1 MLKNEIITFIGPE
14 GSGKTTLS
22 KKLEGV
28 IDLPCITTG
37 DILRDLAMNDPG
49 QLGEECRA
57 MFATSIY
64 LPGEKFLEVLASRL
78 IKPDLAHGL
87 ILDGGLR
94 TLEET
99 KGFHEM
105 LQRVK
110 RVMPMTIFHLVMPD
124 SMSFERLV
132 TGEKA
137 RKRDFDTLEGVAGRL
152 AEFHNQLEERLETI
166 RRQEGWRLI
175 EIDATLTLEKVFEN
189 VLAEFGLG

>member
-1 MLKNEIITFIGPE
+1 
-14 GSGKTTLS
+14 
-22 KKLEGV
+22 
-28 IDLPCITTG
+28 
-37 DILRDLAMNDPG
+37 
-49 QLGEECRA
+49 
-57 MFATSIY
+57 
-64 LPGEKFLEVLASRL
+64 
-78 IKPDLAHGL
+78 
-87 ILDGGLR
+87 
-94 TLEET
+94 
-99 KGFHEM
+99 M